1 MENLQVN
8 TGRMGKTE
16 PLHQLTAPPS
26 PRKSSSDAGMVKR
39 YHESFP
45 SFSYEFD
52 SRYPLHKIPGTFKLR
67 QPATWADDVCILPAD
82 YPTLTKEKHMF
93 KGLFLSLGIIVLGGI
108 IGLPALLAL
117 AV

>member
-67 QPATWADDVCILPAD
+67 QPATWADDVCILPAA
-82 YPTLTKEKHMF
+82 YQTLTKESTCSKV
-93 KGLFLSLGIIVLGGI
+93 FLSLGIIVLGGI

>member
-1 MENLQVN
+1 
-8 TGRMGKTE
+8 
-16 PLHQLTAPPS
+16 
-26 PRKSSSDAGMVKR
+26 MVKR

-67 QPATWADDVCILPAD
+67 QPATWADDVCILPAA
-82 YPTLTKEKHMF
+82 YQTLTKESTCSKV
-93 KGLFLSLGIIVLGGI
+93 FLSLGIIVLGGI